1 MCKVVNKYKVII
13 THQYTQTLEV
23 YAENKEQAFDIASQ
37 SDEGINC
44 DDTVFDYEVKEL

>member
-1 MCKVVNKYKVII
+1 MNKYRVTL

-23 YAENKEQAFDIASQ
+23 YAENKEQAFHIASQ

-44 DDTVFDYEVKEL
+44 DDAVFDYEVKEL